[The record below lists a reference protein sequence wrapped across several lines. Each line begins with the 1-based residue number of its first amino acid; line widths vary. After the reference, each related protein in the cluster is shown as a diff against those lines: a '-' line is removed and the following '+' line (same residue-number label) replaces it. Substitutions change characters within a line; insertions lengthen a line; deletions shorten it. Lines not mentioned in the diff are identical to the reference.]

1 MKLIIATLFI
11 TVSLFLGNILNAQ
24 VTCDSIAGIAGSYLN
39 EGTENSIFISDGQV
53 YRAFLQDDEAA
64 EFSTTFFGGSTYRIA
79 VSAGKRADYV
89 IFEIRD
95 EQDMLLFTNA
105 DQGNAPY
112 WDFKINNTIECK
124 IQTRL
129 DPNKKSSGC
138 AILLIGFEKQM
149 N

>member
-1 MKLIIATLFI
+1 MNIKAILFFS
-11 TVSLFLGNILNAQ
+11 VSLFFGTISNAQ
-24 VTCDSIAGIAGSYLN
+24 VTCDSIAGIAGGYLN
-39 EGTENSIFISDGQV
+39 KDTEGSVFISDGQV

-64 EFSTTFFGGSTYRIA
+64 EFNTTFFGGSTYRIA
-79 VSAGKRADYV
+79 VSAGKREDYV

-112 WDFKINNTIECK
+112 WDFKVTSTMECK

-129 DPNKKSSGC
+129 DSNKKSSGC
-138 AILLIGFEKQM
+138 AIMLIGFEKKM